1 MKSIS
6 LHDIA
11 AVSLQFAKTDVLLG
25 IQQKAERHHN
35 LLRAMLLNYHE
46 HQPVR
51 VYFKNVDGELFGVE
65 CSVIAVTED
74 HVMLKSGLFIPVK
87 SIEWIELL

>member
-6 LHDIA
+6 LNDMA
-11 AVSLQFAKTDVLLG
+11 AVSLQFAKTDVLFGKLH
-25 IQQKAERHHN
+25 KAERQHN

-46 HQPVR
+46 HQLVR
-51 VYFKNVDGELFGVE
+51 VFFKNIDDELFGIE
-65 CSVIAVTED
+65 CSVIAVTDD
-74 HVMLKSGLFIPVK
+74 HVMLKSGLIIPVK

>member
-6 LHDIA
+6 IIDIA
-11 AVSLQFAKTDVLLG
+11 TASLQFAKTDVLLAKP
-25 IQQKAERHHN
+25 QKAERQHN

-51 VYFKNVDGELFGVE
+51 VYFKNIDDELFGIE
-65 CSVIAVTED
+65 CSVIALTED
-74 HVMLKSGLFIPVK
+74 HVMLKSGMIIPVK

>member
-6 LHDIA
+6 QNDIS
-11 AVSLQFAKTDVLLG
+11 AVSLQFAKTDVLSG
-25 IQQKAERHHN
+25 KSQKAERQHN

-51 VYFKNVDGELFGVE
+51 VFLKNIDDELFGIE
-65 CSVIAVTED
+65 CLVIAVTED
-74 HVMLKSGLFIPVK
+74 HVMLKSGLIIPVK
-87 SIEWIELL
+87 SIEYIELL